1 MLEVKK
7 KISKNTN
14 KNQEDE
20 ITQLQTEIKNSIKN
34 LYISDQ
40 KKKKTIDEYA
50 QLLTKEYAKLKQ
62 ENNQLKIEMQK
73 YRSYIE
79 QLSQKTYRPNYQK
92 PVRKRKYYYDQQ
104 GDDES
109 EESDSYITE
118 IRRGPKKQKRKRIIY
133 EDEID
138 GLPEYEPDSPTEEEQ
153 EKEDQNYEIQKKSK
167 GKQLKTVE
175 KPKKKLKRH
184 YKINKNVIFLLV
196 LLFVISLKFK
206 MQKAISNK
214 IQLGET
220 LNPLH
225 DYGGVPSINDEGT
238 LENLITKVDKVQGF
252 IKTGKGD
259 GDLSR
264 YFANILPITR
274 QAQIAGDLPRKAYGS
289 ITYSD
294 KKQLEFVLDLTASTY
309 TNYST
314 MEICLPLKFTKKSNK
329 AQQMDA
335 NMITV
340 NNFFEH

>member
-20 ITQLQTEIKNSIKN
+20 ITQLQTEIKSSIEN

-40 KKKKTIDEYA
+40 KKKKKTMDEYV
-50 QLLTKEYAKLKQ
+50 QLLTKVREEYAKLQQ

-79 QLSQKTYRPNYQK
+79 RLSEETYRPNYQK

-109 EESDSYITE
+109 KESDSYVTE

-138 GLPEYEPDSPTEEEQ
+138 GLPEYEPDSLNEEEQ
-153 EKEDQNYEIQKKSK
+153 EEEDQNYEIQKKSE

-184 YKINKNVIFLLV
+184 YKVNKNVLFLLL

-206 MQKAISNK
+206 MQKATSNK

-220 LNPLH
+220 LNPL
-225 DYGGVPSINDEGT
+225 PSINDE
-238 LENLITKVDKVQGF
+238 NLIELQNL
-252 IKTGKGD
+252 IKFKG
-259 GDLSR
+259 L
-264 YFANILPITR
+264 
-274 QAQIAGDLPRKAYGS
+274 
-289 ITYSD
+289 
-294 KKQLEFVLDLTASTY
+294 
-309 TNYST
+309 
-314 MEICLPLKFTKKSNK
+314 
-329 AQQMDA
+329 
-335 NMITV
+335 
-340 NNFFEH
+340 

>member
-1 MLEVKK
+1 MQLHT
-7 KISKNTN
+7 KIR
-14 KNQEDE
+14 E
-20 ITQLQTEIKNSIKN
+20 
-34 LYISDQ
+34 
-40 KKKKTIDEYA
+40 
-50 QLLTKEYAKLKQ
+50 EYAKLHQ

-73 YRSYIE
+73 YRRYIE
-79 QLSQKTYRPNYQK
+79 RSSQKTYRPNYQK
-92 PVRKRKYYYDQQ
+92 PIRKRKYYYDQQ

-109 EESDSYITE
+109 EESDSYIAE
-118 IRRGPKKQKRKRIIY
+118 IRRQPKKQKRKRIIY

-138 GLPEYEPDSPTEEEQ
+138 GLPEYEPDLPTEEEQ
-153 EKEDQNYEIQKKSK
+153 EEEDQNYEIQKKSK

-225 DYGGVPSINDEGT
+225 DYGRVPSINDEGT

-264 YFANILPITR
+264 YFPNILPITR
-274 QAQIAGDLPRKAYGS
+274 QAQIAGDLPRKAYAS

-294 KKQLEFVLDLTASTY
+294 KK
-309 TNYST
+309 
-314 MEICLPLKFTKKSNK
+314 
-329 AQQMDA
+329 
-335 NMITV
+335 
-340 NNFFEH
+340 